1 MSDQA
6 TERRSLGTRVV
17 ELSQRP
23 DDTLIVQADRVVT
36 ADEAVQR
43 ATALATVIVDRDPD
57 GTGPLV
63 VLGSRSPETIISI
76 FAVLLAGRGVVI
88 VEDDQPDARVND
100 IVGRLASSVV
110 VVSDPAQARERRLTA
125 RAVAPGEHAAAATTE
140 PVSVADARSPA
151 YVVFTSGSTGRAKG
165 VVLSNADAEAWCD
178 DRALEMRER
187 GWSVLPCHSPLSFA
201 AGLTPILAALEGTPI
216 DLLPQSARGPL
227 ALAEWILDRQFAG
240 IELVPSLAHAIAG
253 ATPRPLESLRLVTTA
268 GEPLEWAT
276 VETLRAMAGGDLTIE
291 SRYGSS
297 EALLM
302 MRRVVPPDEPLG
314 TGQVPMGTPH
324 RGRRVELEPVNGL
337 AGAPEE
343 LVVYGGPL
351 ADGYWDDPDQT
362 ARRFGVTAEG
372 ERFYRTGDLA
382 TVDADGVHHFR
393 GRVDDLVKI
402 RGLLVEPAE
411 AERVLRDVEGVAAA
425 SVFSI
430 PGAAGPRLVGHVQLE
445 PGAVLSHLEV
455 RRALQR
461 ELPAHLVPS
470 VLARHDELPITERGK
485 VDRAALRAVELD
497 PWRDRPVLPPRDP
510 YEAAIVSAVAELLD
524 LPEVSRDDD
533 LFELG
538 ADSLTTQELVARLSD
553 RFDIDLAVDTV
564 VTSPRL
570 DRLASRLRHGGQ
582 LSSTDDIVV
591 LNPGGSR
598 HPVVVFAGAAGTV
611 VSFRPLAEA
620 LGPDQPVWVVH
631 QKGVLAGGPTD
642 RSVESWATRA
652 IEAVRDRGLVP
663 PFLLVG
669 HSAGGLVAF
678 EAATQCLERGDEVR
692 LLAVLDTALPTRER
706 GPDQDR
712 PIGAGVARPRGVGE
726 TVGWVVRG
734 VRNRAMRPV
743 WRFAIRRRP
752 PRTLEHYTLLMQD
765 AVRLAERY
773 RPEPL
778 ATGGVTTVV
787 HPVGS
792 DAHEG
797 WAQLLDVEVLEVS
810 GGHNSMLEQPHVDPI
825 VAMLRTRID
834 RACGE

>member
-1 MSDQA
+1 MA
-6 TERRSLGTRVV
+6 T
-17 ELSQRP
+17 RP
-23 DDTLIVQADRVVT
+23 DHVLLMQGRRTVT
-36 ADEAVQR
+36 VDEILQR
-43 ATALATVIVDRDPD
+43 AAALASAIVDRDPL

-63 VLGSRSPETIISI
+63 VVGPRTPETIISV
-76 FAVLLAGRGVVI
+76 FATLLAGRGFVI
-88 VEDDQPDARVND
+88 LEDDQPDARVNE
-100 IVGRLASSVV
+100 VV
-110 VVSDPAQARERRLTA
+110 ERMGSGLMVVSDSAVTAGRTFARTPLVLGD
-125 RAVAPGEHAAAATTE
+125 AVATPPTELARVPDPGA
-140 PVSVADARSPA
+140 PA
-151 YVVFTSGSTGRAKG
+151 YVVFTSGSTGRPKG
-165 VVLSNADAEAWCD
+165 VVLSHADAEHWCD
-178 DRALEMRER
+178 DRAAQIGER
-187 GWSVLPCHSPLSFA
+187 GWSVFPSHSPLSFA
-201 AGLTPILAALEGTPI
+201 AGLNPVLAALEGTSV
-216 DLLPQSARGPL
+216 DLLPASLAGPG
-227 ALAEWILDRQFAG
+227 AIAEWIADREFTG
-240 IELVPSLAHAIAG
+240 IELVPSLAQAVARS
-253 ATPRPLESLRLVTTA
+253 TTRPLRSLRLVATV

-276 VETLRAMAGGDLTIE
+276 VEALREVGSPELVVEA
-291 SRYGSS
+291 RYASS
-297 EALLM
+297 EALLV
-302 MRRVVPPDEPLG
+302 MRYFVRPEHPIG
-314 TGQVPMGTPH
+314 RGIVPMGHPQA
-324 RGRRVELEPVNGL
+324 REVRLEAVEDVP
-337 AGAPEE
+337 GAPAEV
-343 LVVYGGPL
+343 VVYGGPL

-810 GGHNSMLEQPHVDPI
+810 GGHNSMLEQPHVDP
-825 VAMLRTRID
+825 VAAMLRTRID
-834 RACGE
+834 DAVGG